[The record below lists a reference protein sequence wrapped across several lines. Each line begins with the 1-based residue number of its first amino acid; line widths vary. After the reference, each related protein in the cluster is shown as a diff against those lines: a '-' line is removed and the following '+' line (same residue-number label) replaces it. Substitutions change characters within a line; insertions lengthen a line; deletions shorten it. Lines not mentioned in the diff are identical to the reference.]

1 MASPIATVAIT
12 FPRSELLSLMGIFQ
26 DSQINHVAKVPAQAI
41 ARMTTNGTGSSSSSP
56 EALKS
61 ARAANANAI
70 PTSAQTIQ
78 DGKYEPRILRE
89 GAPSQPPSKPSIG
102 AAYHNRGGGEWR

>member
-1 MASPIATVAIT
+1 MARPIAIIAIP
-12 FPRSELLSLMGIFQ
+12 FPRRALLSLMGIFQ

-41 ARMTTNGTGSSSSSP
+41 ARMTTKGTGSSSSSP

-70 PTSAQTIQ
+70 PTSAQISQ

-102 AAYHNRGGGEWR
+102 AAHHNRVAAGKR